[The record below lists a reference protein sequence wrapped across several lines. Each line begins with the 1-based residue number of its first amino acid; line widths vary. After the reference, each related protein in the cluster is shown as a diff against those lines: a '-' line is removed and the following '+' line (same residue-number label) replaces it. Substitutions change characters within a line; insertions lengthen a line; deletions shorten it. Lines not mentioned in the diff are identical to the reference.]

1 MPKYAVVQANRVRP
15 RTAIR
20 LHQRTETHV
29 TVHEVCRWCEP
40 PTSGD
45 ILLSEPL
52 DEMSDNPA
60 RAA

>member
-1 MPKYAVVQANRVRP
+1 
-15 RTAIR
+15 
-20 LHQRTETHV
+20 
-29 TVHEVCRWCEP
+29 VHEVCRWGELSA
-40 PTSGD
+40 SGD